1 MTLEIG
7 PVATLALALGALT
20 AFALLFR
27 FFAWWG
33 RAAALGRARRIAARL
48 SAPPTDLAS
57 VEDQSSAVDELAQF
71 GDTDA
76 AVQAAL
82 ELMDGDDS
90 AVRSFGI
97 EVLRRTRA
105 FDRWTRDLRRGGYRA
120 RIAAVEAL
128 GRVGDERAV
137 EQLIEVLGDDDP
149 HVSRAASMALLARD
163 PDYAIDRLADA
174 LSSPNRRVAETAAA
188 TLMGIGEDSI
198 EALVG
203 QLGSLNAQA
212 RRLTIESLAAIN
224 APGLTDLLVPL
235 LESEPE
241 PSVRTVVAEALARSG
256 EQGAFAELRRLA
268 QLDPDWFVR
277 GRAYALLAEAN
288 APGAAQFLTEGLAA
302 LQPEIIRRS
311 DESDAVEVIA
321 EGPRRVRAAIIVGL
335 RQLGLTDEEVSAA
348 LRSAE
353 HFALDG
359 SSDAELADG
368 WSEAIAALN
377 QADPAGRANAA
388 RQLGEAGAPVL
399 AELRRALRDPDPLVR
414 AEAARSLG
422 RIGARDCLD
431 GLAECLRDP
440 DPSVR
445 IATSNAMR
453 TIISKGAAE
462 ELK

>member
-1 MTLEIG
+1 MTFEIG
-7 PVATLALALGALT
+7 PLATLVLTLGALV

-33 RAAALGRARRIAARL
+33 SAAALGRARRISARL
-48 SAPPTDLAS
+48 SAPPADLAAI
-57 VEDQSSAVDELAQF
+57 EDQSSAVDELAQF
-71 GDTDA
+71 GDTEA
-76 AVQAAL
+76 AIHAAL
-82 ELMDGDDS
+82 ELMDREDS
-90 AVRSFGI
+90 AVRSLGV

-105 FDRWTRDLRRGGYRA
+105 FDRWTRDLRRGGFRA

-149 HVSRAASMALLARD
+149 HVAHAASQALLVRD
-163 PDYAIDRLADA
+163 PDHAIDRLADA

-188 TLMGIGEDSI
+188 TLMGLGEDSI

-212 RRLTIESLAAIN
+212 RRLTVESLAAIS

-241 PSVRTVVAEALARSG
+241 PSVRTVVAEALSRTG

-268 QLDPDWFVR
+268 QSDPDWFVR
-277 GRAYALLAEAN
+277 ARTYVLLAEAN

-335 RQLGLTDEEVSAA
+335 RQLGLTDEEVSDA
-348 LRSAE
+348 LRFAE
-353 HFALDG
+353 DYAPDD
-359 SSDAELADG
+359 SSEVELADG
-368 WSEAIAALN
+368 WAESIAALK
-377 QADPAGRANAA
+377 QADPASRANAA
-388 RQLGEAGAPVL
+388 RQLGQAGVPVL

-414 AEAARSLG
+414 TEAAHSLG

-440 DPSVR
+440 DPGVR
-445 IATSNAMR
+445 VAISNAMR